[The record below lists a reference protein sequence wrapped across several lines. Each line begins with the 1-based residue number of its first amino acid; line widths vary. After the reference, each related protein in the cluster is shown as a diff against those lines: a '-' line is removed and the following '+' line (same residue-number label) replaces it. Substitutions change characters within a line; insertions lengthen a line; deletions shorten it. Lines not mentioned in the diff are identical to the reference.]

1 MEEVADFQDV
11 NIELYKPRDVFLDF
25 HDRQQRWAIIIAQR
39 RAGKTVACINDILWR
54 AMTEEKEKARYA
66 YIARI

>member
-1 MEEVADFQDV
+1 MEEVIDYTDF

-25 HDRQQRWAIIIAQR
+25 HDRQQRWAIIIAHR

-54 AMTEEKEKARYA
+54 ALTESKIGRAHV
-66 YIARI
+66 